1 MCGIAGVLHRD
12 RREPA
17 RLERVIAMC
26 DVIAH
31 RGPDDSGQF
40 VDGPAGLGMRRLSII
55 DLVSGHQ
62 PMNTADGRFTIVFN
76 GEIYNYRDVRRML
89 EADGHRF
96 QTSSDT
102 EVVLRAY
109 ESLGPSCLD
118 GLNGMFALAI
128 WDGKEQ
134 TLFLARDRVG
144 IKPLYIY
151 ESGSEL
157 LFASEIKSLLAGG
170 APRDLNPEALF
181 YFLRYGYVPSTASL
195 LSGIRQ
201 VLPGHYMLVTPA
213 GATTTRY
220 WSVDYAADT
229 ARTEEDWAES
239 IYSALRIAVE
249 RQLVSDVPL
258 GAFLSGGL
266 DSSSLVSLMASVTG
280 TTVSTYSI
288 GFEGE
293 DSFHSELEDA
303 RFVARRYAT
312 RHHEI
317 LVKPDVASL
326 LPRLVYH
333 LDQPLA
339 DSSFL
344 VTYLVSTL
352 ARQTVK
358 VIISGVGGDEVF
370 GGYRRYLGPRLA
382 ASYARVPAGV
392 RGWLAQASTKVGVD
406 RGSRLKN
413 LARLGRT
420 FLTGSELPPYEQYD
434 HAIRMQGVDDV
445 LRLAPGL
452 PQAGAL
458 MQERRRYFADASGAD
473 GITPLLN
480 LDLNTSLADSLLLLT
495 DKMTMATSLEARVPL
510 LDHEVIE
517 LAARIP
523 ATLKIKGTRLRHIQ
537 KQAMRGHL
545 PEEVFRR
552 KKRGFGCPVGRWFR
566 TELREMLR
574 DMLAPDTLRREGLF
588 DPAAVDAAIAA
599 HDQHREDGSEVLL
612 ALLTFQIWHAQ
623 MRQGQSSSSASASPA
638 QPASGMPARV

>member
-12 RREPA
+12 RRQPA
-17 RLERVIAMC
+17 RLERVVAMC

-55 DLVSGHQ
+55 DLTGGHQ
-62 PMNTADGRFTIVFN
+62 PMSTADGRFTIVFN
-76 GEIYNYRDVRRML
+76 GEIYNYREVRRML

-96 QTSSDT
+96 RSSSDT

-109 ESLGPSCLD
+109 EARGPSCLER
-118 GLNGMFALAI
+118 LNGMFAFAI
-128 WDGKEQ
+128 WDGKER

-151 ESGSEL
+151 ESDSEV

-170 APRDLNPEALF
+170 APRDLNPEALA
-181 YFLRYGYVPSTASL
+181 YFLRYGYVPSSASL

-201 VLPGHYMLVTPA
+201 LLPGHFMLITPA
-213 GATTTRY
+213 GATISRY
-220 WSVDYAADT
+220 WAVDYAEDT
-229 ARTEEDWAES
+229 SRTEDEWAES
-239 IYSALRIAVE
+239 VYSALRVAVE

-280 TTVSTYSI
+280 APVNTYSI

-293 DSFHSELEDA
+293 DRFHSELDEA
-303 RFVARRYAT
+303 RFVAQRYAT

-326 LPRLVYH
+326 LPQLVHH

-382 ASYARVPAGV
+382 ASYARVPARV
-392 RGWLAQASTKVGVD
+392 RGWLARASTKVGVD

-420 FLTGSELPPYEQYD
+420 FLTGSELAPYEQYD
-434 HAIRMQGVDDV
+434 HAVRMLGPDDV
-445 LRLAPGL
+445 LRLAPSL
-452 PQAGAL
+452 PGADTL
-458 MQERRRYFADASGAD
+458 MQERRRYFAGVSGAD

-510 LDHEVIE
+510 LDHELVE

-523 ATLKIKGTRLRHIQ
+523 ATLKIKGTRLRYIQ
-537 KQAMRGHL
+537 KLAMRGHL
-545 PEEVFRR
+545 PDEVFRR
-552 KKRGFGCPVGRWFR
+552 RKRGFGCPVGRWFR
-566 TELREMLR
+566 SDLREMLR
-574 DMLAPDTLRREGLF
+574 DMLAPGTLRREGVF
-588 DPAAVDAAIAA
+588 DPAAVDGLVTA
-599 HDQHREDGSEVLL
+599 HEQHREDGSEVIL

-623 MRQGQSSSSASASPA
+623 MRQEQLSSSTPEWRAL
-638 QPASGMPARV
+638 PASRLPARA